1 MTYGAVILAGG
12 KSRRMGTN
20 KAELTMNGVRFLDKL
35 VWELS
40 GFEELW
46 VSVDDEERHSE
57 IEYPMVSDAFGD
69 CGPIGGIC
77 SAFLVSGADAL
88 VVVPCDVPLF
98 SEKLARALCHCLEE
112 GGDVAIAVTED
123 GREHP
128 LCGVYKKSC
137 QKILEMCIRKKDYKM
152 RNALERMEVKKYQ
165 AGRDSWRLKNI
176 NTFGEWKRL
185 TKKSCLAIS
194 GWKNSG
200 KTTLIE
206 QLIPVLKARGLTI
219 AAIKHDGHSYEADVP
234 GTDSCRFF
242 QAGAA
247 VSLVYD
253 REKYSLTVRE
263 KRTDEDVI
271 GLASKGDL
279 VLLEGFKESGYPKIE
294 IVQKEI
300 GGGPIPELAGRIA
313 YVSDIE
319 LQTDLPVFLPN
330 DIQGI
335 GDFIVDRYERGDL
348 VRTDISVGGSV
359 KMHKGDCQ
367 KETEE

>member
-1 MTYGAVILAGG
+1 
-12 KSRRMGTN
+12 
-20 KAELTMNGVRFLDKL
+20 
-35 VWELS
+35 
-40 GFEELW
+40 
-46 VSVDDEERHSE
+46 
-57 IEYPMVSDAFGD
+57 
-69 CGPIGGIC
+69 
-77 SAFLVSGADAL
+77 
-88 VVVPCDVPLF
+88 
-98 SEKLARALCHCLEE
+98 
-112 GGDVAIAVTED
+112 
-123 GREHP
+123 
-128 LCGVYKKSC
+128 
-137 QKILEMCIRKKDYKM
+137 
-152 RNALERMEVKKYQ
+152 
-165 AGRDSWRLKNI
+165 
-176 NTFGEWKRL
+176 
-185 TKKSCLAIS
+185 
-194 GWKNSG
+194 
-200 KTTLIE
+200 
-206 QLIPVLKARGLTI
+206 
-219 AAIKHDGHSYEADVP
+219 
-234 GTDSCRFF
+234 
-242 QAGAA
+242 